1 MFQVIE
7 DEDLVAI
14 LKDVSGESFHSEDQ
28 SQTQPRSTSGGHEYD
43 CDKRLRHHKDNDPL
57 DLDDTN
63 SKNKNNRKY
72 TTADVVTEAIQRID
86 PASSGGMIS
95 GNKKSGLINNSNFC
109 DNNTTTT
116 KCPSTNNI
124 KSEVNNTSKKSQR
137 QRHASSKKSRKNKQ
151 QMTNSNTG
159 TGSSTTSGFSP
170 PTIFPSNVPE
180 MDLYLNSAASNV
192 SPDSGIQSEGTV
204 GANNSSPLHLHTG
217 SNTSAGNGIP
227 GSTGMNSE
235 MTTLQTQSFQVT
247 FETRVMQLINYTKFR
262 QIMYINLIFFQ
273 FSPGT
278 GTSSTIYQWPQNGYY
293 QAASDWTTAS
303 ATSTI
308 YASGPTIPGAPLM
321 AVVTPL
327 PHHHAA
333 QVDQDHVPTAT
344 ILTSATA
351 AAASATMQPLNRV
364 VYAPTLEPASSDT
377 TQGSSSTSCHKQ
389 LTCSLNN
396 LNSKRGRG
404 RPKGSK
410 NKKKKMTM
418 ECGSQTVE
426 SSLESKVSS
435 VSSSPSRYSLSDRGG
450 HTPYHIDLDE
460 DDSGM
465 FF

>member
-1 MFQVIE
+1 M
-7 DEDLVAI
+7 
-14 LKDVSGESFHSEDQ
+14 
-28 SQTQPRSTSGGHEYD
+28 
-43 CDKRLRHHKDNDPL
+43 
-57 DLDDTN
+57 DDTN

-124 KSEVNNTSKKSQR
+124 KSEANNTSKKSQR

-247 FETRVMQLINYTKFR
+247 FETRVMQLINCTKFR

-450 HTPYHIDLDE
+450 HTPYHIGLDE